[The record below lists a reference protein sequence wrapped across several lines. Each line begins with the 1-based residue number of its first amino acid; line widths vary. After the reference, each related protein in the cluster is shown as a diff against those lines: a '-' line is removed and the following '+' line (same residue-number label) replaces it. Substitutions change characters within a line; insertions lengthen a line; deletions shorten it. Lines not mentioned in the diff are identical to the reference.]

1 MNKGSK
7 DKKAHKEPS
16 PIPSPPC
23 YHQELTRGTNAAE
36 EHNILKAS
44 RPREANLDRHLG
56 EQKYASNTLFAKS
69 LICKQN

>member
-1 MNKGSK
+1 MNKGK

-23 YHQELTRGTNAAE
+23 YHTELTRGTNAE

-56 EQKYASNTLFAKS
+56 EQKYASNTLFAKFF
-69 LICKQN
+69 ICKQN